1 MSAIIINEFVDKF
14 VALLGDGEHKEA
26 MIVLA
31 TEFYNS
37 TKKAVEKKAA
47 AKKDGKEKKE
57 KKEGGLKQPPNS
69 YLIFSSAVRSLVKD
83 ANPEM
88 KPTEVSKEIGK
99 QWNEE
104 KEANTETYQKYTKQ
118 AEQKKAEYKEAK
130 EAVSESDVSSSSD
143 AEEEKKE
150 KKEKKRAPSA
160 YNIFYSN
167 KYAELASSG
176 DKTVD
181 HIRAEISAT
190 WKGLTPEEKDEY
202 KGKALSPKSKGKKPV
217 EKVSVPVP
225 VKVNTVKTDKV
236 AEKKVEK
243 KEEKKEEKKAEK
255 KEEKKEKKEKK
266 KAEKVVVVNSEDD
279 EVSLEDF
286 DDDFGAIPPKK
297 ISK

>member
-47 AKKDGKEKKE
+47 AKKDGKEKKEKKE

-217 EKVSVPVP
+217 EKVPVPVP
-225 VKVNTVKTDKV
+225 VKVNTVKTDK
-236 AEKKVEK
+236 
-243 KEEKKEEKKAEK
+243 EEKKAEK
-255 KEEKKEKKEKK
+255 KEKKK